1 MFDITK
7 IPSIPLPET
16 SWEYEV
22 TPAWTFIARCIS
34 IIDLW
39 TQEDTYQWEVK
50 HVRKISIKFEL
61 PTEQNSQQEPFTIY
75 KDFSY
80 SMWDKSNLRKFLQ
93 LWRGATYQ
101 NWELDA
107 FNIYQEYLD
116 KPCQITVEHKTSKT
130 SWNTYAQISWISPL
144 MKGIQ
149 VPDRILPLVWFNL
162 ASYERDTYE
171 SFNDKL
177 KEIIAKS
184 PEYKLLAF

>member
-1 MFDITK
+1 MFDLTK

-16 SWEYEV
+16 WGEYEV

-39 TQEDTYQWEVK
+39 TQEDVYQWEVK

-80 SMWDKSNLRKFLQ
+80 SMWEKSNLRKFLQ

-101 NWELDA
+101 NGELDT

-116 KPCQITVEHKTSKT
+116 KPCQITIEHKVSKT

-144 MKGIQ
+144 MKWIQ

-162 ASYERDTYE
+162 ESYEWDTFE

>member
-1 MFDITK
+1 MDFTK
-7 IPSIPLPET
+7 IPSIPLPE
-16 SWEYEV
+16 SSGEYEV
-22 TPAWTFIARCIS
+22 TPSWTFIARCIS

-39 TQEDTYQWEVK
+39 TQEDIYQWEVK

-61 PTEQNSQQEPFTIY
+61 PTELDSKWEPFTIY

-93 LWRGATYQ
+93 LWRWATYQ
-101 NWELDA
+101 SWELDN

-116 KPCQITVEHKTSKT
+116 KACQITIEHKVSKT
-130 SWNTYAQISWISPL
+130 SGNTYAQISGISPL

-149 VPDRILPLVWFNL
+149 VPDRIMPIVWFNL
-162 ASYERDTYE
+162 DAYERETYE

-184 PEYKLLAF
+184 PEYKLLSF